1 MVSLKDHLKSFLRQE
16 AKLLPLSPKLAS
28 EVLSLH
34 RGVRT
39 PFLSEKTEPPRS
51 AVEGLSGV
59 KAELSLRLLT
69 IPITQP
75 TSVSSRVPVTGWPG
89 ILNPTC
95 RWKNPNAGRGERGKE
110 VSNLLKVL
118 ISWLPELPKPPTIAG
133 VWEYQGFHNEAVPV
147 SHDSRKDL
155 RGFTS
160 WYNPH
165 PLRRRSYG

>member
-1 MVSLKDHLKSFLRQE
+1 MVSLKDHLKRFLRQE
-16 AKLLPLSPKLAS
+16 SKLLPDTLALRQEPLFSTQETLPQNPK
-28 EVLSLH
+28 VL
-34 RGVRT
+34 
-39 PFLSEKTEPPRS
+39 PEPSRS
-51 AVEGLSGV
+51 AVRGSTEV

-69 IPITQP
+69 IPKILSP
-75 TSVSSRVPVTGWPG
+75 SVSSGGPVRLNGAVRG
-89 ILNPTC
+89 IL
-95 RWKNPNAGRGERGKE
+95 GRIRKLTSLRESPGE

-133 VWEYQGFHNEAVPV
+133 VWEYQGFHNEAVPL